1 MARSTITYVRAGDT
15 EPLEITVGAAGVTDL
30 DELTSAVLYGRVD
43 GEEANQIDG
52 EECTVAD
59 SETMLLSFDPAGA
72 GPEGGDAWDLAPD
85 EGEPVRIRCYVLLT
99 WSDTQ
104 TTRHPAAEDGTLDI
118 YVTASYE

>member
-30 DELTSAVLYGRVD
+30 DGLTSAVLYGRID
-43 GEEANQIDG
+43 GEATNQIDG
-52 EECTVAD
+52 AACTVAD
-59 SETMLLSFDPAGA
+59 SATMLLSFDPAGA
-72 GPEGGDAWDLAPD
+72 GPSAADAWDLAPA
-85 EGEPVRIRCYVLLT
+85 EGEPIHIRCYVLLT